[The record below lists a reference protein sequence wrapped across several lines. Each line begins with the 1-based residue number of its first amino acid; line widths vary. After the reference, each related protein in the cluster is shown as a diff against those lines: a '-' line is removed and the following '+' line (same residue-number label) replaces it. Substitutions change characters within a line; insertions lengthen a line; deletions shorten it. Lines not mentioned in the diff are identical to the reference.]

1 MDEVVTF
8 GDVIT
13 DSSARNEGCRELD
26 KSVNWAPHLVGFR
39 SHRDKWPK
47 FIGK

>member
-26 KSVNWAPHLVGFR
+26 ESVN
-39 SHRDKWPK
+39 
-47 FIGK
+47 